1 MANYGSFSFTVDTDP
16 MANSLAQV
24 TGHVRQTTA
33 AVVAMEQ
40 AVIESEQVAADN
52 ICRNV
57 STGFHVLIQSQVSQ
71 KAAGYFSQMS
81 SKMIL
86 LMEFAKTLAQTQ
98 TRMNSDYQRLKREYG
113 KIFHGL
119 DKALENRIRALDKY
133 AMQLGDFKKSL
144 TKRYVK
150 DAPAALVYSK
160 DSQNV
165 NQMMF
170 SARIKAKAGRAIDNM
185 TQNVYGTQFYAKQL
199 DSVLRPTVVPQNTNA
214 SIPVVYTE
222 EKSPVSA
229 DSVVN
234 NLFVSDGI
242 GNIPKTLITNTVMMN
257 MENIIDTPS
266 SGAEQTEIKN
276 EFMKL
281 VNNSG
286 LDERVV
292 NQIVSL
298 YNGGN

>member
-16 MANSLAQV
+16 MANTLSQV

-40 AVIESEQVAADN
+40 AVIESEKVAADN
-52 ICRNV
+52 ICKNV
-57 STGFHVLIQSQVSQ
+57 STGFHILIQSQVSQ

-86 LMEFAKTLAQTQ
+86 LAEFAKSLSQTQ
-98 TRMNSDYQRLKREYG
+98 TRMNNDYQRLKREYG
-113 KIFHGL
+113 TIFHGL

-133 AMQLGDFKKSL
+133 AMQLGDFKKNL
-144 TKRYVK
+144 TRRYVK
-150 DAPAALVYSK
+150 DAPAALFYSR
-160 DSQNV
+160 DTQNV

-170 SARIKAKAGRAIDNM
+170 AARIKSKAGRAIDNM

-199 DSVLRPTVVPQNTNA
+199 DSVLKPSNVTENTNA
-214 SIPVVYTE
+214 SIPVVCTE

-234 NLFVSDGI
+234 NIFVSDGI
-242 GNIPKTLITNTVMMN
+242 GNIPKTLITNTVMLN
-257 MENIIDTPS
+257 MDKVIDAPS
-266 SGAEQTEIKN
+266 SGAEQSEIKN

-281 VNNSG
+281 VSNSG
-286 LDERVV
+286 LDERVT
-292 NQIVSL
+292 NQIVTL
-298 YNGGN
+298 FNGGN